1 MVATHRVSDGNPDGV
16 LVGNTSTQPVL
27 VGGTSTS
34 PVAFHGGT
42 PTSQRASA
50 TLSADISLL
59 AISGASY
66 VAQTSAT
73 LSGLFGFN
81 SGMMVQLWDAIN
93 EIRDTLAGNGLHKG
107 SA

>member
-27 VGGTSTS
+27 IGGTSTS
-34 PVAFHGGT
+34 PVGFHGAT

-50 TLSADISLL
+50 TLSTDISLF
-59 AISGASY
+59 AVSGASY
-66 VAQTSAT
+66 VANTSAT
-73 LSGLFGFN
+73 FTGLFGFN
-81 SGMMVQLWDAIN
+81 SGFVVQVIDAIN
-93 EIRDTLAGNGLHKG
+93 EIRDTLAGNGIHKG